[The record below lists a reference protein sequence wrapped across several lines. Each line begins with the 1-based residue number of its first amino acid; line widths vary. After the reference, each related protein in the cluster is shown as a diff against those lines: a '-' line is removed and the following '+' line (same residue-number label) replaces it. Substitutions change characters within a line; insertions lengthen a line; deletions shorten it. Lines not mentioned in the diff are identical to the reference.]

1 MAIRRSWSPPT
12 TSLPKININGAFIP
26 STKMGGWGYVIRD
39 HLGDTVL
46 AGVSKLVEVHD
57 PLMVETI
64 AYWKAVEAALAN
76 GIPKVQMETYSMLL

>member
-1 MAIRRSWSPPT
+1 M
-12 TSLPKININGAFIP
+12 
-26 STKMGGWGYVIRD
+26 IRD

-57 PLMVETI
+57 PLMAETI
-64 AYWKAVEAALAN
+64 ACWKAVEAALAN